1 MERGRGLAGRV
12 LPGRAQWRGALRRAR
27 VSLTLVSRLTTAAV
41 LAYLLTVALTD
52 GPLDL
57 TGPLT
62 ALLVVQA
69 SAYSTVRM
77 GIVRV
82 GAVVTGVLVAVAL
95 SAWVGLSWWS
105 LAIVVA
111 ASLVLAEVFRLGPQ
125 ALETAI
131 SAMLILG
138 VGGQEIAAEI
148 RVVTTLIGAA
158 VGVTFNLVLPPPVP
172 VRAAADAVREV
183 ADRQAEVLASA
194 GEAMAR
200 EPVTTSQVAA
210 WLDRARGTSSRLA
223 RASDRVD
230 EVRDVRWLNARA
242 IGTADVAPVLR
253 SGLDALERSQF
264 ALRALLEMVL
274 REAPEHE
281 THPGGY
287 GDEVRP
293 AFAVVLSGAAECL
306 GTFGALVQAEAE
318 GAEADVDRTLEES
331 LDATRETRA
340 VLTELLLVDAREDTG
355 LWMLRGSV
363 LAAAEQ
369 VLEPLELEHR
379 ARLGRE
385 WDRPRGA
392 GGLVPVALLVRDML
406 PARPRGSPR
415 PSPSRSPS
423 HHPGPAPVPRPL
435 PRSRRRAVLAS
446 LRRTVG
452 TARRHRP
459 RGTR

>member
-1 MERGRGLAGRV
+1 M
-12 LPGRAQWRGALRRAR
+12 RRAR
-27 VSLTLVSRLTTAAV
+27 LSLTLVTRLTTASV
-41 LAYLLTVALTD
+41 IAYLLTVALTD

-95 SAWVGLSWWS
+95 SAWAGLSWWS
-105 LAIVVA
+105 LAVVVA
-111 ASLVLAEVFRLGPQ
+111 ASLILAQVLRLGPQ

-158 VGVTFNLVLPPPVP
+158 VGVLFNLVLPPPVP
-172 VRAAADAVREV
+172 VRPAADAIREV
-183 ADRQAEVLASA
+183 ADRQATVLAVVGEEMSA
-194 GEAMAR
+194 
-200 EPVTTSQVAA
+200 EPVIKDHVTG
-210 WLDRARGTSSRLA
+210 WLDQA
-223 RASDRVD
+223 RASTALVARASEQVD

-274 REAPEHE
+274 REAPAHE
-281 THPGGY
+281 THSGGY

-293 AFAVVLSGAAECL
+293 AFAVVLTGASECL
-306 GTFGALVQAEAE
+306 TTFGALVQAEAE
-318 GAEADVDRTLEES
+318 GSEADVDQNLQES

-363 LAAAEQ
+363 LAAVEQ

-379 ARLGRE
+379 ARLGRQ
-385 WDRPRGA
+385 WTRPRGI

-406 PARPRGSPR
+406 PAPPRR
-415 PSPSRSPS
+415 W
-423 HHPGPAPVPRPL
+423 PV
-435 PRSRRRAVLAS
+435 RRR
-446 LRRTVG
+446 
-452 TARRHRP
+452 
-459 RGTR
+459 